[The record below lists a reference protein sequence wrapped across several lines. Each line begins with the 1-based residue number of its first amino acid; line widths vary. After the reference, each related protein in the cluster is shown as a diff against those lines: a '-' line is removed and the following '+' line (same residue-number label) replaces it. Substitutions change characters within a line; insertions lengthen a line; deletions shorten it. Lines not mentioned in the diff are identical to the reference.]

1 MRVSGFLL
9 IILGAA
15 ALVAFL
21 SGCAAWNAERNA
33 PMLGE
38 RVSVNGAALHVL
50 DIGPRDSAKPP
61 VVLIHGASVNL
72 RDMKIALGDAL
83 SEDRR
88 VILIDRP
95 GRGYSERPKDGHR
108 IAVQAQYIRDAVAAL
123 EVENPVVVGQ
133 SFGGAVALAYA
144 LQYQEEMAGLVLLAP
159 VSHEWPGGVAWYNN
173 ASQIPVVGFFLRRLV
188 IPAYGQFAAAGGV
201 EESFA
206 PDAAPANYAERSGLA
221 LLFRAHDFKA
231 NAADLARL
239 KPQIIDQ
246 QTRYGELGLPVAI
259 MTGVNDTTVSP
270 RIHSKAL
277 EREIA
282 DATLTM
288 LPDTG
293 HALHHAEA
301 ETILTVIDRIA
312 AAGRS

>member
-9 IILGAA
+9 IIFGAA

-38 RVSVNGAALHVL
+38 RVSINGAALHVL

-95 GRGYSERPKDGHR
+95 GRGYSGRPKDGHR

-123 EVENPVVVGQ
+123 EVENPVVVGN
-133 SFGGAVALAYA
+133 GGARPLG
-144 LQYQEEMAGLVLLAP
+144 AGQP
-159 VSHEWPGGVAWYNN
+159 
-173 ASQIPVVGFFLRRLV
+173 
-188 IPAYGQFAAAGGV
+188 
-201 EESFA
+201 
-206 PDAAPANYAERSGLA
+206 
-221 LLFRAHDFKA
+221 
-231 NAADLARL
+231 
-239 KPQIIDQ
+239 
-246 QTRYGELGLPVAI
+246 
-259 MTGVNDTTVSP
+259 
-270 RIHSKAL
+270 
-277 EREIA
+277 
-282 DATLTM
+282 
-288 LPDTG
+288 
-293 HALHHAEA
+293 
-301 ETILTVIDRIA
+301 
-312 AAGRS
+312 